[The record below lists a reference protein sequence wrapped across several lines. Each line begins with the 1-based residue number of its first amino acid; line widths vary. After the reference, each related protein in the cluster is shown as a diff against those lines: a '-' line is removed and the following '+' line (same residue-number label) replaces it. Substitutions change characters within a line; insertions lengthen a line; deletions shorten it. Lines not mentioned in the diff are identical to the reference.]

1 MLVIFDCDGVL
12 VNSEAIYI
20 QAELDH
26 LAAAGLKFDRRD
38 YMTTFTGMPMDAW
51 EAKLA
56 RMAVTRFG
64 IELASD
70 FFDRLARQVSE
81 TIERDLAMVPG
92 ARTHIEALDRPV
104 CVASST
110 GLKKLHWK
118 LNHTGLA
125 PLFGGAVYSADMV
138 THGKPEPDLFLHAAS
153 EMGAK
158 PKDCIVV
165 EDSSNGV
172 LAGKAAGMTVIG
184 FTGGDHCLDAHD
196 ADLIRAGADHVA
208 ADFPALRA
216 MLGGL

>member
-26 LAAAGLKFDRRD
+26 LAEAGLTFDRRD

-51 EAKLA
+51 ERKLTE
-56 RMAVTRFG
+56 MAALRFG
-64 IELASD
+64 IDLAAD
-70 FFDRLARQVSE
+70 FFDRLARQVANQ
-81 TIERDLAMVPG
+81 IERDLAAVPG
-92 ARTHIEALDRPV
+92 AKTHIEALERPV

-110 GLKKLHWK
+110 GLKKLRWK
-118 LNHTGLA
+118 LGHTGLA
-125 PLFGGAVYSADMV
+125 PLFGEAVYSADMV
-138 THGKPEPDLFLHAAS
+138 THGKPEPDLFLHAAN
-153 EMGAK
+153 EMRAR
-158 PKDCIVV
+158 PRDCIVV

-196 ADLIRAGADHVA
+196 KDLIKAGADHVA
-208 ADFPALRA
+208 ADYPALKE
-216 MLGGL
+216 MLGYL

>member
-26 LAAAGLKFDRRD
+26 LAAAGLNFDRRD
-38 YMTTFTGMPMDAW
+38 YMTAFTGMPMDAW
-51 EAKLA
+51 ERKLTELA
-56 RMAVTRFG
+56 MTRFQV
-64 IELASD
+64 ELASD
-70 FFDRLARQVSE
+70 FFDRLARQVKDQ
-81 TIERDLAMVPG
+81 IERDLAMVPG
-92 ARTHIEALDRPV
+92 ARDHIEALERPV

-110 GLKKLHWK
+110 GLEKLHWK

-125 PLFGGAVYSADMV
+125 PLFGEGIYSADMV
-138 THGKPEPDLFLHAAS
+138 THGKPEPDLFLHAAR

-184 FTGGDHCLDAHD
+184 FTGGAHCLDAHD
-196 ADLIRAGADHVA
+196 ADLIKAGADHVA
-208 ADFPALRA
+208 ADYPALQE
-216 MLGGL
+216 MLGYL